1 MEFPETCHPDTIA
14 TYHYWLKKCS
24 GRTMPPRSNIDPA
37 EMPKRLLPGICV
49 VDVVSD
55 ERRYAYRLVG
65 TGDME
70 VRGNDPTGKSV
81 LEGFFGPTAED
92 ALSCDDNVVKT
103 RAPFLDPTLFT
114 VPSGEWINEETLFLP
129 LSDGG
134 ENVNK
139 ILVFSY
145 SRTFA
150 GIFTVPVCDA
160 GPAGIAFRLKF
171 ASRLSQLRRWL
182 KSAAWGQEKKRRDL
196 TLRKEGTPANCSRRL
211 APGR

>member
-1 MEFPETCHPDTIA
+1 
-14 TYHYWLKKCS
+14 
-24 GRTMPPRSNIDPA
+24 
-37 EMPKRLLPGICV
+37 
-49 VDVVSD
+49 
-55 ERRYAYRLVG
+55 
-65 TGDME
+65 ME

-114 VPSGEWINEETLFLP
+114 VPSGKWINEETLFLP

-150 GIFTVPVCDA
+150 GIFKVPICDA
-160 GPAGIAFRLKF
+160 GPAGIAF
-171 ASRLSQLRRWL
+171 
-182 KSAAWGQEKKRRDL
+182 
-196 TLRKEGTPANCSRRL
+196 
-211 APGR
+211 